1 MFQWVLLLEQ
11 ERANLLDNRNLSIH
25 QNELVEHVLTNI
37 TGNKKLLE
45 KWNKLFSTEQVFLS
59 STTTENVVQKL
70 IEELFKQI
78 IMRYVKMG
86 VGEFLREFR
95 RDFEVRKTEAH
106 RKKIVEKQKKKI

>member
-45 KWNKLFSTEQVFLS
+45 KWNKLFSIEQVLS

-78 IMRYVKMG
+78 IMQYVKVG

-95 RDFEVRKTEAH
+95 RDFEVRKTDTS
-106 RKKIVEKQKKKI
+106 QKDR